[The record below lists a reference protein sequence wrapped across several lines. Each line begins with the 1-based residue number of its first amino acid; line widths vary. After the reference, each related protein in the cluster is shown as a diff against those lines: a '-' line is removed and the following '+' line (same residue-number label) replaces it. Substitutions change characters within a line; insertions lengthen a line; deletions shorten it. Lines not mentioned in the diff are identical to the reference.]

1 VPVVAFDAVPGLIAR
16 HLLGTVAFMPYRAHA
31 RRQGRRARRL
41 REPARHASHSR
52 RSVWQAALGVAAAIV
67 ALILVLSAWGGGR
80 PPSPLGTMA
89 TSGDGSLTGGRPVP
103 IVVARAGSL
112 SLKLPVARA
121 AVTAIGYHAVPDALA
136 LSPEGTQVNEG
147 LLARFF
153 HRISGS
159 GGGGLNYYELSGG
172 TGTQNGALDIGAAPE
187 TDVYA
192 PVNGKVVQI
201 EPYIINGRHCGV
213 RLDIRPDDD
222 PAVIVSMTRIST
234 DRTLKIGSPLQ
245 EAVTRVGSIIDLSR
259 LEQQKLARYT
269 QDAGN
274 HVTIEVRPAAMSI
287 LP

>member
-1 VPVVAFDAVPGLIAR
+1 
-16 HLLGTVAFMPYRAHA
+16 MPYRAHA

-41 REPARHASHSR
+41 HEPARHASHSR

-80 PPSPLGTMA
+80 PPSPLGAIT
-89 TSGDGSLTGGRPVP
+89 TSGGASLTSEPP
-103 IVVARAGSL
+103 SSIVVARVGAL
-112 SLKLPVARA
+112 SLKLPVASV

-136 LSPEGTQVNEG
+136 LSPEGSQVNEG

-172 TGTQNGALDIGAAPE
+172 TGTHNGALDIGAAPG

-192 PVNGKVVQI
+192 PLYGKVVQI
-201 EPYIINGRHCGV
+201 EPYVISGRHCGV

-222 PAVIVSMTRIST
+222 AAVIVSMTRISV
-234 DRTLKIGSPLQ
+234 DRTLTIGSPLQ
-245 EAVTRVGSIIDLSR
+245 AGRTRVGSIIDLSS
-259 LEQQKLARYT
+259 LEQQKLAQYT
-269 QDAGN
+269 QDTGN
-274 HVTIEVRPAAMSI
+274 HVTIEVNSAAMSI